1 MTTAASSS
9 AAACSHAIISC
20 SASVWRAT
28 TFIPSRLPTPSH
40 CATRSAY
47 VVRPYT
53 SGSRVPRRPRFG
65 PFSTYTVVTYAT
77 LGHGDRQPS
86 RRDDSVGRWTYRR
99 SMTTFVLV
107 PGAWLGAW
115 AWHDVAELLMKAGH
129 DVHPLTLTGL
139 AERAAEAGP
148 STNLDTHIAD
158 VTSVLDENDMH
169 DVVLVGHSYG
179 GAPVTGAADLRPE
192 RVAAVV
198 YVDSG
203 PVPDGVAI
211 ADFNPPEETAETET
225 RVATSGDGWLVP
237 PISFEPADDPVT
249 LAGLDTAAL
258 LTLRERSTPHPY
270 ATMTQPLRVTGAGDA
285 IPRTLIACTMPLEVV
300 RNLIDA
306 GNPFFVGLANA
317 TLLALPTGHW
327 PMFSE
332 ADALAEMLA
341 TTHT

>member
-28 TFIPSRLPTPSH
+28 TFSPSRPPTPSQS
-40 CATRSAY
+40 ATKSAY

-77 LGHGDRQPS
+77 LGHRDRHPGG
-86 RRDDSVGRWTYRR
+86 RDNSVGRRTYRR

-115 AWHDVAELLMKAGH
+115 AWHDVAELLTKAGH
-129 DVHPLTLTGL
+129 DVHPVTLTGL
-139 AERAAEAGP
+139 AERAAEADP
-148 STNLDTHIAD
+148 STDLDTHIED
-158 VTSVLDENDMH
+158 VTRVLDENDMH

-179 GAPVTGAADLRPE
+179 GAPVTGAADRRPD

-198 YVDSG
+198 FVDSG

-211 ADFNPPEETAETET
+211 ADFNPPEESAETDAQ
-225 RVATSGDGWLVP
+225 VATSGDGWLVP
-237 PISFEPADDPVT
+237 PIAFEPADDPVT
-249 LAGLDTAAL
+249 LAGLDAAAL
-258 LTLRERSTPHPY
+258 RTLREHATPHPY
-270 ATMTQPLRVTGAGDA
+270 ASMTQPIRLTGAGDA
-285 IPRTLIACTMPLEVV
+285 IPRTLIACTMPLDVV
-300 RNLIDA
+300 RGLIDA
-306 GNPFFVGLANA
+306 GNPFFVGLADA

>member
-1 MTTAASSS
+1 
-9 AAACSHAIISC
+9 
-20 SASVWRAT
+20 
-28 TFIPSRLPTPSH
+28 
-40 CATRSAY
+40 
-47 VVRPYT
+47 
-53 SGSRVPRRPRFG
+53 
-65 PFSTYTVVTYAT
+65 
-77 LGHGDRQPS
+77 
-86 RRDDSVGRWTYRR
+86 
-99 SMTTFVLV
+99 MTTFVLV

-115 AWHDVAELLMKAGH
+115 AWHEVAELLTKAGH
-129 DVHPLTLTGL
+129 DVHPVTLTGL
-139 AERAAEAGP
+139 AERAAEADP

-158 VTSVLDENDMH
+158 LTRLLDEDDMRN
-169 DVVLVGHSYG
+169 VVLVGHSYG
-179 GAPVTGAADLRPE
+179 GAPVTGAADRRPE

-211 ADFNPPEETAETET
+211 ADFNPPEESAETET
-225 RVATSGDGWLVP
+225 RVATGGDGWLVP

-258 LTLRERSTPHPY
+258 STLRERATPHPY
-270 ATMTQPLRVTGAGDA
+270 ASMTQPLRLTGAGDA
-285 IPRTLIACTMPLEVV
+285 IPRTLIACTMPLDVV
-300 RNLIDA
+300 RGLIDA

-341 TTHT
+341 TTHA